1 MLKRLCTTTLAALA
15 GLLPLSLASAASEE
29 QEGLL
34 RDGFVS
40 NVDVIFAAK
49 MMDSDWD
56 VDGNETNLWGGGLS
70 YTLRGIEW
78 PVGLQI
84 AYTVALNEESSNAD
98 LDSQDLQVGAFYAW
112 GEGRN
117 LRFEAGGGYAWSNVE
132 VNLKGTTAGETDN
145 IEVRANGVYARGAV
159 RYGITNW
166 LDVLGAAAFH
176 YNPEDQG
183 SETVNAGGILLHVG
197 GGIRF

>member
-1 MLKRLCTTTLAALA
+1 MLKRLVPSLLAV
-15 GLLPLSLASAASEE
+15 GLLAPAANLSAATEE

-40 NVDVIFAAK
+40 NIDVIFAAK

-56 VDGNETNLWGGGLS
+56 IDGNSTNLWGGGLS
-70 YTLRGIEW
+70 YSLRGIEW
-78 PVGLQI
+78 PIGIQV
-84 AYTVALNEESSNAD
+84 AYSVALNEESSNAD

-112 GEGRN
+112 GEGRD
-117 LRFEAGGGYAWSNVE
+117 LRFEAGGGYAWTNVE
-132 VNLKGTTAGETDN
+132 INLKGTSAGETDN

-159 RYGITNW
+159 RYGLFNW
-166 LDVLGAAAFH
+166 LDVMGAAAFH